1 MKLKSAF
8 AKIIMVFL
16 KLTRQISPQ
25 DLHRVLNNGVIQNK
39 NDIHPLTFY
48 CDNYRKM
55 QVDRIVYYYYESLSD
70 DFTCEIWM
78 ADFHSATCDD
88 FDIIL
93 VDTNRSYRFNL
104 INSNYN
110 IIYKNDS
117 PEIFYEGDNNISTE
131 CICVILKFRIMRDL
145 NQKQFA
151 VILKSRKSKTFFK
164 FEINW
169 ARNHEGFSFSE
180 PDEHCE
186 NVCLSSLKIDGKCI
200 LFAKEKFFHISGCS
214 LPTLIK
220 HKESGEIVELSLDS
234 FRYQDDCE

>member
-1 MKLKSAF
+1 MKLKSVF
-8 AKIIMVFL
+8 VKITTIFL

-25 DLHRVLNNGVIQNK
+25 DLHYFLNNSEVLNGFDV
-39 NDIHPLTFY
+39 HPLTFY

-55 QVDRIVYYYYESLSD
+55 QDDPINYYYESLSD
-70 DFTCEIWM
+70 DYTCEIWM
-78 ADFHSATCDD
+78 ADFYSVTCDD

-93 VDTNRSYRFNL
+93 VDTNRSNQFKL
-104 INSNYN
+104 TNSNYN
-110 IIYKNDS
+110 IIFRNDS
-117 PEIFYEGDNNISTE
+117 PEILDKKDNHIGTE
-131 CICVILKFRIMRDL
+131 CICVILKFKIMRDL

-151 VILKSRKSKTFFK
+151 VILKSRKSNANFK